1 MATSTRLL
9 KLFHAL
15 FYSTNAVLLSYLP
28 LLLRERGFEPF
39 EVGTILMLGPFLAM
53 FAQPA
58 AGLISDRIRKV
69 RPLLIG
75 LWIVLGISASLA
87 FLTTDRIL
95 VAVSILILYI
105 CYLPSI
111 SLLDTLTVK
120 IANSMQQSYG
130 AVRLWGS
137 VGFTVTAVTLA
148 QVFDLLGGVDS
159 LFWMYLP
166 VWSSFFIG
174 MFFLKEPRYDDG
186 EPDEAV
192 NMTILKKALTI
203 PSLLVLLALIFVIG
217 MPHRMNDALL
227 SLHMSDLGA
236 TSGQVSIA
244 WAVAGFSEV
253 FGFIIMGRIMKR
265 YRMLTLLSAVGMLY
279 ALRWLLY
286 SITTEPVML
295 IVLQGLHS
303 ITYACFWAL
312 AIEFVVQLLPLKLAA
327 TGQSL
332 LGMVFFGLSGLAGGV
347 IGGALQESYGG
358 NVMYGIGFV
367 LALLGTFG
375 FMLWNRKDRKR
386 TLAVE
391 QEATV

>member
-1 MATSTRLL
+1 
-9 KLFHAL
+9 
-15 FYSTNAVLLSYLP
+15 
-28 LLLRERGFEPF
+28 
-39 EVGTILMLGPFLAM
+39 
-53 FAQPA
+53 
-58 AGLISDRIRKV
+58 
-69 RPLLIG
+69 
-75 LWIVLGISASLA
+75 
-87 FLTTDRIL
+87 
-95 VAVSILILYI
+95 
-105 CYLPSI
+105 
-111 SLLDTLTVK
+111 
-120 IANSMQQSYG
+120 MQQSYG

-137 VGFTVTAVTLA
+137 VGFTITAVTLA

-174 MFFLKEPRYDDG
+174 MFFLKEPRYEDS
-186 EPDEAV
+186 ETDEVV

-236 TSGQVSIA
+236 TSGQISIA

-253 FGFIIMGRIMKR
+253 FGFLIMGRIMKR
-265 YRMLTLLSAVGMLY
+265 YRMLTLLSVVSMLY

-295 IVLQGLHS
+295 IVLQGMHS

-312 AIEFVVQLLPLKLAA
+312 AIEFVVQLLPQKLAA
-327 TGQSL
+327 TGQSM

-347 IGGALQESYGG
+347 VGGALQESYGG
-358 NVMYGIGFV
+358 GVMYSIGFI
-367 LALLGTFG
+367 LALLGTVG
-375 FMLWNRKDRKR
+375 FMLWIRKDRQR
-386 TLAVE
+386 RLAIE
-391 QEATV
+391 QEAAI